1 MIQNQYQLTYISSAT
16 TTTIEGGPKN
26 ITIHTIT
33 CPIALTGTATFEDVT
48 GSPVTYFVLPI
59 GSIGTF
65 RLDSVCANGL
75 KVVTS
80 AADKVLITTQTP

>member
-1 MIQNQYQLTYISSAT
+1 MIQNQYQPTYISTST
-16 TTTIEGGPKN
+16 TTTIEGASKN
-26 ITIHTIT
+26 ISIHTVV

-59 GSIGTF
+59 GSIGTL
-65 RLDSVCANGL
+65 RLDAIFPNGL

-80 AADKVLITTQTP
+80 ASDKLIITTQTP